1 MLEVAPETAAPLSYH
16 WYEKGETAVLDNEEV
31 KSTVVPG
38 TGFVLLA
45 EIFTEKEVGE
55 YVPVSE

>member
-1 MLEVAPETAAPLSYH
+1 MLEVAPETAALLSYH
-16 WYEKGETAVLDNEEV
+16 WYEKGEVAVLDNEEV
-31 KSTVVPG
+31 KSTVVPC

-45 EIFTEKEVGE
+45 EIVAEKETAE